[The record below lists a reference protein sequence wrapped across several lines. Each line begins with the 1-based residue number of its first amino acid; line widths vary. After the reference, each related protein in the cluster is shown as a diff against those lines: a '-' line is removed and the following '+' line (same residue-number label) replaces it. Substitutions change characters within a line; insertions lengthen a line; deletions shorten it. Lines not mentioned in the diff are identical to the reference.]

1 MTQPVRRTTS
11 AKAIIAGIGN
21 TLAAIVTAITVL
33 NVALGDDKIDAGEVT
48 GLVTAVVVMVSTI
61 YAVWRVPNRDIPPQ
75 GTVNSL
81 LKK

>member
-1 MTQPVRRTTS
+1 MVTSTPVRKTTS

-48 GLVTAVVVMVSTI
+48 GLVTAVLVMVTTI
-61 YAVWRVPNRDIPPQ
+61 YAVWRVPNKDIPPQ
-75 GTVNSL
+75 STTNR
-81 LKK
+81 